1 MTSTPAYDHAADD
14 LPASITNAPAR
25 RFALPRHH
33 PAYAYIALLAAIVAI
48 GRCASIV
55 RVYNHTTDELA
66 HIAGA
71 VGLYESG
78 RNVYMVEHPTL
89 QRLVVGAALRSAGV
103 EYPPARGLREVQ
115 ARPDANVVGAE
126 IAFKGKVPYM
136 TVMAVARRANLVF
149 LAVLLLYTYLLGR
162 YLAGPVAGMLA
173 TVFISFDANVLAH
186 SALVTTDIPA
196 AAGFLAATYHAL
208 RFVARPNRGTTAAAG
223 VALGLAMSCK
233 FTCVLLAPAVLVLIA
248 IRGFVGPAVRD
259 VRRPSERKSPAQ
271 RDLRRIP
278 KLRYL
283 VAIPCVTFLA
293 LWATYLF
300 NVGRL
305 EDQNLFSDEKTW
317 NRIPMWVKAAPLP
330 MPAMPLGLM
339 FMAALGKTG
348 FPCYFNGQLDF
359 SGHLFYFPEAIALK
373 TPTGLVCAL
382 VLAVVA
388 CLVAKRKRP
397 VLLLCI
403 VLPPSL
409 LLLTAM
415 TGKLQIGIRHVL
427 PVLPFVYL
435 FAVFYLR
442 RGRWVLALIPL
453 IALAGIETARVHPDY
468 LPFFN
473 VLAGGPR
480 GGSRFLADSNLDWG
494 QDVARMAEYIKSTG
508 RTDYTI
514 KVSGVRV
521 DNLVEF
527 LGLDSRTRY
536 ADVEQLRQRPHGLLA
551 LGANAKLGLEEF
563 KKEKDGTVVHG
574 PDYSWVAR
582 YPLVRRIGY
591 SIEVYDLDQP
601 PIAPAAADPRR

>member
-1 MTSTPAYDHAADD
+1 MTSTPAHAD
-14 LPASITNAPAR
+14 LPTRTTNAPPR

-33 PAYAYIALLAAIVAI
+33 RAYKFVALLASLIAIA
-48 GRCASIV
+48 RCASIV

-78 RNVYMVEHPTL
+78 RNIYMVEHPTL
-89 QRLVVGAALRSAGV
+89 QRLVVGAALKAAGV
-103 EYPPARGLREVQ
+103 EYAPARGLHEVQ
-115 ARPDANVVGAE
+115 ARPDANVAGAE
-126 IAFKGKVPYM
+126 IVFKGRVPYM
-136 TVMAVARRANLVF
+136 TVLAVARSANLVF
-149 LAVLLLYTYLLGR
+149 LAVLLLYTYLFGR
-162 YLAGPVAGMLA
+162 YLGGPVAGMLA
-173 TVFISFDANVLAH
+173 TVFISFDANILAH

-196 AAGFLAATYHAL
+196 AAGFLAAAYHAL
-208 RFVARPNRGTTAAAG
+208 RFVARPNWKTATAAG

-233 FTCVLLAPAVLVLIA
+233 FTCVLLAPAILVLIA
-248 IRGFVGPAVRD
+248 IRAFVGPAVRD
-259 VRRPSERKSPAQ
+259 TPRGPAQ
-271 RDLRRIP
+271 PRPARRDLRRRIP

-300 NVGRL
+300 NVGHL
-305 EDQNLFSDEKTW
+305 DDQNLFSDEKTW
-317 NRIPMWVKAAPLP
+317 NRIPIWVKEAPVP

-359 SGHLFYFPEAIALK
+359 KGHLLYFPEAIALK
-373 TPTGLVCAL
+373 TPTGLV
-382 VLAVVA
+382 LAVLLAGVA
-388 CLVAKRKRP
+388 FVVAGKNRRHP
-397 VLLLCI
+397 ILLLCI
-403 VLPPSL
+403 LLPPSL

-435 FAVFYLR
+435 LPAFYLR
-442 RGRWVLALIPL
+442 RGRWILALVPL

-473 VLAGGPR
+473 ALVGGPR
-480 GGSRFLADSNLDWG
+480 NGSKFLADSNLDWG
-494 QDVARMAEYIKSTG
+494 QDVGRLASYLKSTG
-508 RTDYTI
+508 RPDYTI

-521 DNLVEF
+521 ASLVEH
-527 LGLDSRTRY
+527 LGLDPKSRD
-536 ADVEQLRQRPHGLLA
+536 ADVEQLRQHPHGLLA
-551 LGANAKLGLEEF
+551 LGVNARLGLEEF
-563 KKEKDGTVVHG
+563 KKEKDGTIVHG

-582 YPLVRRIGY
+582 YPVVKRIGY

-601 PIAPAAADPRR
+601 ADRRE